1 MKRHL
6 DPASLSVASLASEIS
21 PEPSDQKL
29 IQQLR
34 KLDLTVKPDNDD
46 KTARTIADAI
56 NRLSFPAN
64 ARQTPYS
71 TLTTGKSRVSSN
83 PGGDLGTVTPNPVE
97 SSFDAAE
104 NSLDNG
110 TGDDSNPCNK
120 VQDGHFCRFGCKPI
134 SIIVD
139 DRKYFIHDGIFSLM
153 FPREVLPEGN
163 DSFWLTDIDQDLF
176 EAAVE
181 YHYSQDI
188 DTLKGKLSRE
198 EHYSNNLGEFA
209 KKYENWSL
217 LGALWLIWEINP
229 LDISSNLADIYSCA
243 DDIPGFRAYF
253 RDCLR
258 QELPKRLEKGNSSD
272 VISELVSYLHHDE
285 DATNDVTTV
294 LHDLW
299 VSSINAVESLED
311 ELPAQDGD
319 NAECVSDENEYSGW
333 GDDPQDGYWASHNEN
348 NQQPNNGWA
357 SVVDEDVKS
366 PSTSKIPTAYAAP
379 SDPPPPWVDVPST
392 VDSHLPAYPIPR
404 PVGNT
409 MPLQFEWGHQTSRRL
424 NTPAFFPEAV
434 PAHAGNS
441 SFDAAVSCT
450 LAAVLSMPALAHRI
464 YYWLSK
470 QRMEVGWRGWQGIP
484 EIATGIGCTEVEA
497 LVAIN
502 MLEGAGLVEETAE
515 NSSGTSRW
523 IYRATILSQKT
534 DSSGED

>member
-1 MKRHL
+1 M
-6 DPASLSVASLASEIS
+6 SIASLASKIS

-46 KTARTIADAI
+46 ETARTIAHAI
-56 NRLSFPAN
+56 NRLGFTAN
-64 ARQTPYS
+64 ARQTPDGS
-71 TLTTGKSRVSSN
+71 LTTSKSRVSSK
-83 PGGDLGTVTPNPVE
+83 PGGDLGTVTPDPVQL
-97 SSFDAAE
+97 SFDAAE
-104 NSLDNG
+104 NSLDNE

-120 VQDGHFCRFGCKPI
+120 VQDGRFCRFGCKPI

-163 DSFWLTDIDQDLF
+163 DTFWLTDIDQDLF

-181 YHYSQDI
+181 YHYKQDI

-198 EHYSNNLGEFA
+198 EHYSNDLGEFA

-229 LDISSNLADIYSCA
+229 LDILSNLADIYSCA

-253 RDCLR
+253 RHCLR
-258 QELPKRLEKGNSSD
+258 QELPKRLEKGSSSD
-272 VISELVSYLHHDE
+272 VISELVSYLHDDE

-311 ELPAQDGD
+311 ELAARDGD
-319 NAECVSDENEYSGW
+319 NAECLSDENEDSGW
-333 GDDPQDGYWASHNEN
+333 RDAPNDGYWASHNGNYE
-348 NQQPNNGWA
+348 QPNNWAA

-366 PSTSKIPTAYAAP
+366 RSTSKIPTAYAAP
-379 SDPPPPWVDVPST
+379 SDPLPPGVEVPNAA
-392 VDSHLPAYPIPR
+392 DSHLSASPIPR

-424 NTPAFFPEAV
+424 NTPAFFPEPA
-434 PAHAGNS
+434 PAHVGNS
-441 SFDAAVSCT
+441 GFDAAVSRT

-470 QRMEVGWRGWQGIP
+470 QHTEMAWRGWQGIP
-484 EIATGIGCTEVEA
+484 EIATGIGCTDVEA

-502 MLEGAGLVEETAE
+502 KLVGAGLVEETAE
-515 NSSGTSRW
+515 NSSGMGRW
-523 IYRATILSQKT
+523 IYRTTILSQKT
-534 DSSGED
+534 GSSGED